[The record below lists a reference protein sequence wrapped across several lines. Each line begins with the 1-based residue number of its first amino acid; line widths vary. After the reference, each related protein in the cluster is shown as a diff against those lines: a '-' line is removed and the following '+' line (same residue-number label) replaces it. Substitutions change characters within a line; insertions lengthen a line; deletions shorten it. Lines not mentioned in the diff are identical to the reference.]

1 MIAIVMKLVNLKISI
16 RLGLLG
22 GFFLLA
28 MLVLSVNAWRAL
40 GSANQRASD
49 ALAKV
54 EALAQA
60 ADMARSAQVEF
71 KVQVQ
76 EWKNILIRGGDPAD
90 FKKYQDGFEKSAA
103 GTLGELD
110 KLKTVLAAQGA
121 ATDKVAAAQASLRE
135 LNDHYHAALKTYDG
149 TNPESYKLL
158 DQQVKGKDRAPTT
171 QIDGIVEGIQEYA
184 KTTIAAMR
192 QDKEA
197 AEQAERRL
205 AIVTFVTVLLVAAAV
220 TTWLARSI
228 TRPLHDAVN
237 IARTVAAGDLTQ
249 PIVVDRKDEVGLLL
263 DALRHMQDSL
273 AGIVARVRS
282 GTDTISVAT
291 SEIAQGNQDLAART
305 EEQASSVEET
315 VASMDQLTT
324 SVRASRDSAGRARGM
339 ADEASGVATRGGAA
353 VAQVVSTMGE
363 IDAASHKIV
372 DIIGVIDG
380 IAFQT
385 NILALNAAVEAARAG
400 EQGRGFAV
408 VASEVRTLAQRSASA
423 AKEIK
428 ALIGDSV
435 DKVKAGTRLVG
446 EAGGTMQ
453 DVVDSVQRV
462 AGIIAEITDAAT
474 HQSDGITQVN
484 EAMGQMDAVVQ
495 QNSALVEEAAAAADA
510 LQQQAFALAEAVGVF
525 RLAGDA
531 QARDTA
537 PVAPVVPPAAVPA
550 PVRAAVT
557 RAPARKAVAAP
568 KREPALAD
576 ADGWET
582 F

>member
-1 MIAIVMKLVNLKISI
+1 MKLVNVKISI
-16 RLGLLG
+16 RLAMLG

-28 MLVLSVNAWRAL
+28 MLVISVNAWHAL
-40 GSANQRASD
+40 ASANQRATD

-54 EALAQA
+54 EALAEA
-60 ADMARSAQVEF
+60 ADVARGAQVEF
-71 KVQVQ
+71 KIQVQ

-90 FKKYQDGFEKSAA
+90 FKKYRDGFEKSAA
-103 GTLGELD
+103 ATLAELD
-110 KLKTVLAAQGA
+110 KLKAALAAQGA
-121 ATDKVAAAQASLRE
+121 ATDKVDAAQAALRT
-135 LNDHYHAALKTYDG
+135 LDDHYRAALKTYDG
-149 TNPESYKLL
+149 ANPESYRLL
-158 DQQVKGKDRAPTT
+158 DRQVKGQDRAPTK
-171 QIDGIVEGIQEYA
+171 QIDDIVAGIQAYA
-184 KTTIAAMR
+184 KTTIAEMR
-192 QDKEA
+192 KDKEA

-205 AIVTFVTVLLVAAAV
+205 AIATFATVLLVAAIV

-228 TRPLHDAVN
+228 TRPIDDAVA
-237 IARTVAAGDLTQ
+237 IARTVAAGDLTR
-249 PIVVDRKDEVGLLL
+249 PIVVDRKDEIGLLL
-263 DALRHMQDSL
+263 EALKHMQDSL
-273 AGIVARVRS
+273 AAIVARVRS

-291 SEIAQGNQDLAART
+291 TEIAHGNQDLAART

-315 VASMDQLTT
+315 AASMDQLT
-324 SVRASRDSAGRARGM
+324 SMVRSSLDSADRARRM

-353 VAQVVSTMGE
+353 MEQVVGTMGE

-408 VASEVRTLAQRSASA
+408 VASEVRNLAQRSAGA

-435 DKVKAGTRLVG
+435 DKVQAGTRLVG
-446 EAGGTMQ
+446 EAGGTMR

-462 AGIIAEITDAAT
+462 AGIIAEITATAT
-474 HQSDGITQVN
+474 HQSEGIAQVN
-484 EAMGQMDAVVQ
+484 EAMGQMDGAVQ

-510 LQQQAFALAEAVGVF
+510 LQQQAQALAEAVGVF
-525 RLAGDA
+525 RLAGDGERA
-531 QARDTA
+531 AVPDAAAVARP
-537 PVAPVVPPAAVPA
+537 PVRKAVPA
-550 PVRAAVT
+550 P
-557 RAPARKAVAAP
+557 ARAVAYA
-568 KREPALAD
+568 
-576 ADGWET
+576 ADGWEA

>member
-1 MIAIVMKLVNLKISI
+1 MVAIIMKLVNLKISI
-16 RLGLLG
+16 RLALLG

-28 MLVLSVNAWRAL
+28 MLVLSVNAWHAL

-54 EALAQA
+54 EELAQA
-60 ADMARSAQVEF
+60 ADLARSAQVEF
-71 KVQVQ
+71 KIQVQ
-76 EWKNILIRGGDPAD
+76 DWKDLLIRGSDPAA

-103 GTLGELD
+103 GTLSKFD
-110 KLKTVLAAQGA
+110 KLKAVLAAQGA
-121 ATDKVAAAQASLRE
+121 ATDKVDATQAALRE
-135 LNDHYHAALKTYDG
+135 LNDRYHAALKTYDG

-205 AIVTFVTVLLVAAAV
+205 AIVTFATVLLVAAAV

-228 TRPLHDAVN
+228 TRPIHDAVA

-249 PIVVDRKDEVGLLL
+249 SIVVDRKDEVGMLL

-435 DKVKAGTRLVG
+435 DKVKTGTRLVG

-462 AGIIAEITDAAT
+462 ARIIAEITDAAT
-474 HQSDGITQVN
+474 HQSDGITHVN

-495 QNSALVEEAAAAADA
+495 QNSALVEEAAASADA
-510 LQQQAFALAEAVGVF
+510 LQQQALALAEAVGVF

-531 QARDTA
+531 QGRDT
-537 PVAPVVPPAAVPA
+537 VPAAVPA
-550 PVRAAVT
+550 AVRAAVT

>member
-1 MIAIVMKLVNLKISI
+1 MKLVNLKISI

-22 GFFLLA
+22 AFFLVA
-28 MLVLSVNAWRAL
+28 MLVLSINALRSL
-40 GSANQRASD
+40 GAADQRATD
-49 ALAKV
+49 ALARV
-54 EALAQA
+54 EALAEA
-60 ADMARSAQVEF
+60 ADLARSAQVEF
-71 KVQVQ
+71 KIQVQ
-76 EWKNILIRGGDPAD
+76 EWKNILIRGSDPAD
-90 FKKYQDGFEKSAA
+90 LKKYREGFEKSAA
-103 GTLGELD
+103 LTLAELD
-110 KLKTVLAAQGA
+110 KLKAALAAQGA
-121 ATDKVAAAQASLRE
+121 ATDKVDVAQAALRE
-135 LNDHYHAALKTYDG
+135 LDDRYHAALKTYDG
-149 TNPESYKLL
+149 TDPESYKQL
-158 DQQVKGKDRAPTT
+158 DHQVKGMDRAPTKA
-171 QIDGIVEGIQEYA
+171 IDDIVAGIQAHAKATIVEIR
-184 KTTIAAMR
+184 K
-192 QDKEA
+192 DKIE

-205 AIVTFVTVLLVAAAV
+205 AIVTFVMVLAVAAVV

-228 TRPLHDAVN
+228 TRPIGDAVT
-237 IARTVAAGDLTQ
+237 IARTVAAGDLTH
-249 PIVVDRKDEVGLLL
+249 PIVVDRKDEIGLLL

-273 AGIVARVRS
+273 SGIVARVRS
-282 GTDTISVAT
+282 GTDTIAVAT
-291 SEIAQGNQDLAART
+291 GEIAHGNQDLAART

-315 VASMDQLTT
+315 AASMDQLT
-324 SVRASRDSAGRARGM
+324 SMVRSSLDSADRARRM

-353 VAQVVSTMGE
+353 MAQVVDTMGE
-363 IDAASHKIV
+363 IDASSRKIV

-435 DKVKAGTRLVG
+435 DKVQAGTRLVG
-446 EAGGTMQ
+446 DAGSTMR

-462 AGIIAEITDAAT
+462 AGIIAEITATAT
-474 HQSDGITQVN
+474 HQSDGISQVN
-484 EAMGQMDAVVQ
+484 EAMGQMDGAVQ

-510 LQQQAFALAEAVGVF
+510 LQQQAQALAEAVSVF

-531 QARDTA
+531 ERAAA
-537 PVAPVVPPAAVPA
+537 PAPAAMRPPVRKAVPA
-550 PVRAAVT
+550 P
-557 RAPARKAVAAP
+557 ARAVAH
-568 KREPALAD
+568 AD